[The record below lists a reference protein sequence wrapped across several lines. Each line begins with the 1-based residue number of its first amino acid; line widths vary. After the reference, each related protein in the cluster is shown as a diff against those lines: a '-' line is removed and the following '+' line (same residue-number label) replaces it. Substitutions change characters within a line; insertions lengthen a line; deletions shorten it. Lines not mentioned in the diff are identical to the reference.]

1 MTEQKDDAF
10 YLQTLECVP
19 TYDVDAVRN
28 AVDEQLTFLRIEEDV
43 APEMKVLIKPNLV
56 GDYHPY
62 FATTT
67 HPVVVEAIAD
77 WLIRHGCRN
86 VCIADSPAGAV
97 STMSNFDYDRF
108 YQKVGY
114 DHLERKGIQLNRDT
128 GWGERRSPE
137 GCKNK
142 SFHLLNAV
150 LNADYIINVPKLK
163 THNTTTVSFG
173 IKNLFGCVPDI
184 QKPVFHARYPRQ
196 KDFCNMLVELA
207 MTVKPSLTVVDGIEI
222 MEGNGPV
229 AGEKRNLG
237 MLFAAKD
244 VFSQDRVL
252 AELLGVPPDKI
263 GMIQAAE
270 QKGLLHSPVVASRT
284 FVENTP
290 IPPLKLPDVKTSH
303 TVKERLAAAYHVL
316 AKKGE
321 KAILTVQP
329 THVPQNCDLC
339 LRCVN
344 SCPVHAI
351 SAENG
356 KIAFQYDKCI
366 GCLCCH
372 ETCSNHAIGTQKQ
385 LKMKKN

>member
-1 MTEQKDDAF
+1 MTEQKKDAF
-10 YLQTLECVP
+10 YLQTVEWVP
-19 TYDVDAVRN
+19 TYDADAVRK
-28 AVDEQLTFLRIEEDV
+28 AVYRQFALLKIEEDV
-43 APEMKVLIKPNLV
+43 TPEMSVLIKPNLV
-56 GDYHPY
+56 GDYHP
-62 FATTT
+62 FLATTT
-67 HPVVVEAIAD
+67 HPAVVEAIAD
-77 WLIRHGCRN
+77 WLIGHGCRN

-97 STMSNFDYDRF
+97 STMPNFDYDRF
-108 YQKVGY
+108 YRKVGY
-114 DHLERKGIQLNRDT
+114 DSLEREGVQLNRDP
-128 GWGERRSPE
+128 GWGERRTPD
-137 GCKNK
+137 GCRNK

-207 MTVKPSLTVVDGIEI
+207 MTVRPSLTVVDGIEI

-244 VFSQDRVL
+244 VFSQDRFL
-252 AELLGVPPDKI
+252 ADLLGVDPDRI
-263 GMIQAAE
+263 TMIQSAG
-270 QKGLLHSPVVASRT
+270 QKGLLRRPVVAGRT
-284 FVENTP
+284 SAEDTP
-290 IPPLKLPDVKTSH
+290 IRPLKLPDVKTSH
-303 TVKERLAAAYHVL
+303 TAKEKLTAAYHVL
-316 AKKGE
+316 AEKGE
-321 KAILTVQP
+321 RVFLTVQP
-329 THVPQNCDLC
+329 TPVPENCSLC

-356 KIAFQYDKCI
+356 KIAFRYDRCI

-372 ETCSNHAIGTQKQ
+372 EICSDHAIGIQKQ
-385 LKMKKN
+385 RKGKRS